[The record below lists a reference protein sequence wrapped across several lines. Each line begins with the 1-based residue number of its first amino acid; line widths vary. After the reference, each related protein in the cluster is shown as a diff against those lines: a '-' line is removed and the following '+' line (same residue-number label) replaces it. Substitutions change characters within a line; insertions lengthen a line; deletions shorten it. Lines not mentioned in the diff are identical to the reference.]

1 MESSNPAGVRQAVP
15 LYLVRHMQACI
26 DFYVKGLGFDVTNT
40 WLVDGEI
47 RWCWMSMGDAAMM
60 FQELAPASTS
70 PNGTDQK
77 LGLGVELC
85 LQCDNALLMYERAMA
100 NKLAVQDPFVGNNMR
115 VDEHTE
121 MEWSWSR
128 CVDDSAP
135 AKVVTE
141 KRPKFKII
149 QVTRTSDKMEFFRFI
164 VSAPS
169 VFYIQFGIQ

>member
-15 LYLVRHMQACI
+15 LYLVRNMKACI

-60 FQELAPASTS
+60 FQELARASTS

-85 LQCDNALLMYERAMA
+85 LQCDNALLMYERATS
-100 NKLAVQDPFVGNNMR
+100 NRLAVQEPFVGNNMWVVSLR
-115 VDEHTE
+115 DPDGYKINFESPTDVPEGTIYNQ
-121 MEWSWSR
+121 WIN
-128 CVDDSAP
+128 P
-135 AKVVTE
+135 AH
-141 KRPKFKII
+141 P
-149 QVTRTSDKMEFFRFI
+149 
-164 VSAPS
+164 
-169 VFYIQFGIQ
+169 

>member
-60 FQELAPASTS
+60 FQELAPALTS

-100 NKLAVQDPFVGNNMR
+100 NKLAVQDPFVGNNM
-115 VDEHTE
+115 
-121 MEWSWSR
+121 W
-128 CVDDSAP
+128 
-135 AKVVTE
+135 VVSLRDPDGYKLSFESPTDVPE
-141 KRPKFKII
+141 GTTYQAWNKL
-149 QVTRTSDKMEFFRFI
+149 V
-164 VSAPS
+164 
-169 VFYIQFGIQ
+169 